1 MYLLH
6 PRNYFSREKR
16 EKRRY
21 IFNLYF
27 TPTIITQGK
36 KRIGKIIGRLFLK
49 LCSNRFRILKF
60 YYYKLSYELNNIIF
74 HSKYY

>member
-36 KRIGKIIGRLFLK
+36 
-49 LCSNRFRILKF
+49 N
-60 YYYKLSYELNNIIF
+60 ELEKSLEDYF
-74 HSKYY
+74 

>member
-27 TPTIITQGK
+27 TPTIITQRK
-36 KRIGKIIGRLFLK
+36 KRIGKIIDYFQ
-49 LCSNRFRILKF
+49 NYARIVF
-60 YYYKLSYELNNIIF
+60 EFQNFIITNY
-74 HSKYY
+74 HTS